1 MCVHFRASY
10 ALFTHFCALLGE
22 KKDEKNEKNDQGG
35 AKQTPDATVSTKMDV
50 NVLNRSSGRSCKK
63 VNRSAPSTTPSTT
76 THKAR
81 SSKPKP
87 AVATEV
93 KRKIVFDEEP
103 EKELTTSKKKQKKPI
118 QEEDN
123 SEVEHLRWQ
132 LKQALLKVEEQQ
144 ATIVELNR
152 KLGVGEGKLEMFD
165 KTLNLLH
172 PSKH

>member
-1 MCVHFRASY
+1 MHFCASY
-10 ALFTHFCALLGE
+10 ALFTYFCALLGE

-35 AKQTPDATVSTKMDV
+35 AKQTPDAAVAAKTDV
-50 NVLNRSSGRSCKK
+50 DVPNRSSGRSRKK
-63 VNRSAPSTTPSTT
+63 VDRSAPSITPSTT

-87 AVATEV
+87 AVATGV

-103 EKELTTSKKKQKKPI
+103 EEELTTSKKKQKKPI
-118 QEEDN
+118 QEKDN

-152 KLGVGEGKLEMFD
+152 KLGVAEGKLKMFD
-165 KTLNLLH
+165 KTLNLLY